1 MSKLQGPVGQRGFS
15 RSQGPV
21 GPAGPRGFNETQGI
35 QGVIGS
41 QGINGSQ
48 GPPGRQGPNGAGDFS
63 QCEHKTKKL
72 IRRQAP
78 ITSNSLLIPTNV
90 ILGEP
95 SVSKF
100 IRGVSK
106 LSLMTKCL
114 GLVVQ
119 LVCLILTQ
127 MNSWVLKCNWRN
139 MPTLN
144 HACLHDWTLQ
154 VELLHFSLFL
164 SLTKKNSP

>member
-63 QCEHKTKKL
+63 QREHKTKKL

-100 IRGVSK
+100 KKRRFKTIIDDKVLRAGCPT
-106 LSLMTKCL
+106 SLP
-114 GLVVQ
+114 
-119 LVCLILTQ
+119 
-127 MNSWVLKCNWRN
+127 N
-139 MPTLN
+139 LN
-144 HACLHDWTLQ
+144 AD
-154 VELLHFSLFL
+154 EFL
-164 SLTKKNSP
+164 SP

>member
-35 QGVIGS
+35 QGVI
-41 QGINGSQ
+41 GSQ

-119 LVCLILTQ
+119 LVCLILKQ
-127 MNSWVLKCNWRN
+127 MNS
-139 MPTLN
+139 
-144 HACLHDWTLQ
+144 
-154 VELLHFSLFL
+154 
-164 SLTKKNSP
+164 